1 MTATI
6 AHIRCLSRVVTH
18 IRAIEADLPASYMAV
33 LLYVARHKIEH
44 GEDPISADVS
54 AHTGISR
61 PSMSRIIRS
70 LSDQRIG
77 ASRVGEERPKGS
89 RESLKLL
96 EKIADPVD
104 LRMVRLRLTPK
115 GAALLDR
122 LGDALDIFGDTHRK
136 GK

>member
-1 MTATI
+1 M
-6 AHIRCLSRVVTH
+6 
-18 IRAIEADLPASYMAV
+18 RAVEADLPASYMAV
-33 LLYVARHKIEH
+33 LLYVARHKIEQ
-44 GEDPISADVS
+44 GADPISADVS

-61 PSMSRIIRS
+61 PSMSRVIRS

-77 ASRVGEERPKGS
+77 ASRVGEERPIGS
-89 RESLKLL
+89 RQSLKLL
-96 EKIADPVD
+96 EKIDDPVD

-122 LGDALDIFGDTHRK
+122 LGDALNTFGDTYTR